1 MADICNAGIAVTPI
15 LLTTQVVPHTILVT
29 VSAIVSGL
37 MLVTHPNG
45 ETMGLPMS
53 ILDDT
58 AFPDYFYPGI
68 LLVLLVGVPHLLS
81 IYYLGKRHVKQ
92 YEVSLFA
99 AILLIGWII
108 AQMIY
113 IHSGN
118 WLHYTCLGI
127 GVLEVLISLQ
137 LRGKWVV

>member
-1 MADICNAGIAVTPI
+1 MKK
-15 LLTTQVVPHTILVT
+15 LLFLLNILVT

>member
-1 MADICNAGIAVTPI
+1 MKK
-15 LLTTQVVPHTILVT
+15 LLFLLNILVS

-81 IYYLGKRHVKQ
+81 IYYLGKRHGKQ
-92 YEVSLFA
+92 YQVSLFA
-99 AILLIGWII
+99 GILLIGWII